1 MTPFPPPCRVSGRMA
16 VRELVSGGGE
26 EEEEEEKQEKPSDY
40 RLEGGEEVG
49 LNIRCGCSLD

>member
-1 MTPFPPPCRVSGRMA
+1 MA
-16 VRELVSGGGE
+16 VRESVGGGR

-49 LNIRCGCSLD
+49 LNIPSGCLLD